1 VRREAG
7 TGARSPLNSGL
18 SAMSGGGS
26 ARASAAFPNR
36 VYEQGAGKEA
46 RSEEA
51 SRGARAAHEE
61 RAAEAY
67 LIRYVEQRSEESA
80 ARSPLIAFRSSAP
93 FSAPC

>member
-1 VRREAG
+1 MFEQTPQPNLAI
-7 TGARSPLNSGL
+7 
-18 SAMSGGGS
+18 
-26 ARASAAFPNR
+26 PNR